1 MKVLYSFI
9 TSLALLLYPLCSFAE
24 TVAQPQEEQEDT
36 DTQSV
41 RPARPSSSN
50 VSRPTRPNNSNV
62 SRPSNNTRPNVS
74 RPSNNN
80 HRPDNVRPNNN
91 RPNHSNHVSRPTN
104 NHRPNTSTR
113 PTHYSNTHVVHTT
126 RPHSR
131 VYYVTRRTYTPHYSS
146 VVVYDRPTTVE
157 YVTPIE
163 YEAPVER
170 TIVEDTST
178 VDLDYN
184 KTFGL
189 GFTGV
194 IATNSAIGNLEP
206 HSSGGFGFYLK
217 YRPVRY
223 FSIEFIND
231 YLFSTLKYTD
241 GDRQSYTKVPLAL
254 GARIHFLDYGS
265 VDTYAALAASL
276 SVISYIDDYSYRQHT
291 YISKRGYQYGGQ
303 FGIGFGYITGI
314 FEIGFD
320 VRYTIESVPDYIPYY
335 VSNEDDK
342 IIHGGLFTLSI
353 GLAL

>member
-9 TSLALLLYPLCSFAE
+9 TALALLLYPLCSFAE
-24 TVAQPQEEQEDT
+24 TVAQPQEEQDDESAQNARPT
-36 DTQSV
+36 RSSSNSV
-41 RPARPSSSN
+41 SRPARPSNSS
-50 VSRPTRPNNSNV
+50 VSRPPN
-62 SRPSNNTRPNVS
+62 NNTRPNVN

-80 HRPDNVRPNNN
+80 HRPNNVRPSNVN
-91 RPNHSNHVSRPTN
+91 RPSN
-104 NHRPNTSTR
+104 NHGPNTSTR
-113 PTHYSNTHVVHTT
+113 PTYYSNTHVVHTT

-131 VYYVTRRTYTPHYSS
+131 VYYVTRRTYAPHYSS

-157 YVTPIE
+157 YVTPVE
-163 YEAPVER
+163 YEEPVES
-170 TIVEDTST
+170 TVIEDTST

-189 GFTGV
+189 GLTGI

-206 HSSGGFGFYLK
+206 HSSGGFGFYIK

-223 FSIEFIND
+223 FSIEFTND
-231 YLFSTLKYTD
+231 YLFDTLKYTD
-241 GDRQSYTKVPLAL
+241 DDRQSYTKVPLAL

-265 VDTYAALAASL
+265 IDTYAALAGSL
-276 SVISYIDDYSYRQHT
+276 SVISYLDDYSYRRHT

>member
-9 TSLALLLYPLCSFAE
+9 TALILLLYPLCSFAE

-36 DTQSV
+36 TTQNVRPTRPSSNSV
-41 RPARPSSSN
+41 SRPARPSNSS
-50 VSRPTRPNNSNV
+50 VSRPPN
-62 SRPSNNTRPNVS
+62 NNTRPNVN

-80 HRPDNVRPNNN
+80 HRPDSTRPSNNHRPNN
-91 RPNHSNHVSRPTN
+91 VSRPTN
-104 NHRPNTSTR
+104 DHRPNTPTR

-131 VYYVTRRTYTPHYSS
+131 VYYVTRRTYAPHYSS
-146 VVVYDRPTTVE
+146 VIVYDRPTTVE
-157 YVTPIE
+157 YVTPVE
-163 YEAPVER
+163 YEEPVES
-170 TIVEDTST
+170 TVVENTST

-189 GFTGV
+189 GFAGI

-206 HSSGGFGFYLK
+206 HSSGGFGFYIK

-223 FSIEFIND
+223 FSIEFTND
-231 YLFSTLKYTD
+231 YLFGTLKYTD

-276 SVISYIDDYSYRQHT
+276 SVISYLDDYSYRRHT
-291 YISKRGYQYGGQ
+291 YIGKRGYQYGGQ

>member
-1 MKVLYSFI
+1 MKALYSFI
-9 TSLALLLYPLCSFAE
+9 TALALLLYPLCSFAE
-24 TVAQPQEEQEDT
+24 TVAQPQEEQDDT
-36 DTQSV
+36 DTQNV
-41 RPARPSSSN
+41 RPTRPSSSN
-50 VSRPTRPNNSNV
+50 VSRPSRPSNPNV

-74 RPSNNN
+74 RPSNN
-80 HRPDNVRPNNN
+80 HRPDNVRPDNNH
-91 RPNHSNHVSRPTN
+91 RPNNVSRPSN

-113 PTHYSNTHVVHTT
+113 PTNYYNTHVVHTT

-131 VYYVTRRTYTPHYSS
+131 VYYVTRRTYAPHYSS
-146 VVVYDRPTTVE
+146 VVVYDRPTTIE
-157 YVTPIE
+157 YVTPVE
-163 YEAPVER
+163 YEEPVES

-178 VDLDYN
+178 VDFDYN

-189 GFTGV
+189 GLTCI

-206 HSSGGFGFYLK
+206 HSSGGFGFYIK

-223 FSIEFIND
+223 FSIEFTND
-231 YLFSTLKYTD
+231 YLFGTLKYTD
-241 GDRQSYTKVPLAL
+241 GDKQSYTKVPLTL

-265 VDTYAALAASL
+265 IDTYAALAASL
-276 SVISYIDDYSYRQHT
+276 SVISYLDSYGYRRHT
-291 YISKRGYQYGGQ
+291 YIDKHGYQYGGQ

>member
-1 MKVLYSFI
+1 MRNLFVIILFAVCFIFPVNTYS
-9 TSLALLLYPLCSFAE
+9 E
-24 TVAQPQEEQEDT
+24 TLPPPQDNSQHVT
-36 DTQSV
+36 
-41 RPARPSSSN
+41 RPSNNNSRPSTRPSN
-50 VSRPTRPNNSNV
+50 HNDDEDQNQQPTVSRPTQNNR
-62 SRPSNNTRPNVS
+62 RPSVNNTRPNSNKPNHNNHVN
-74 RPSNNN
+74 RPS
-80 HRPDNVRPNNN
+80 
-91 RPNHSNHVSRPTN
+91 N
-104 NHRPNTSTR
+104 NHRPNASTR
-113 PTHYSNTHVVHTT
+113 PIHYSNTHVVHTT

-131 VYYVTRRTYTPHYSS
+131 VYYVTRHTYAPHYSS
-146 VVVYDRPTTVE
+146 VVVYDRPTTIE
-157 YVTPIE
+157 YVTPVE
-163 YEAPVER
+163 YEEPVES

-189 GFTGV
+189 GLIGV
-194 IATNSAIGNLEP
+194 IATNSAVGNLEP

-223 FSIEFIND
+223 FSIEFTND
-231 YLFSTLKYTD
+231 YLFGTLKYTD
-241 GDRQSYTKVPLAL
+241 GDRQSYIKVPLAL
-254 GARIHFLDYGS
+254 GARIYFLDYGS

-276 SVISYIDDYSYRQHT
+276 SVISYLDDYSYRRHA
-291 YISKRGYQYGGQ
+291 YIGKRGYQYGGQ

-342 IIHGGLFTLSI
+342 IIHGGLFTLSV

>member
-1 MKVLYSFI
+1 MKALYSFI
-9 TSLALLLYPLCSFAE
+9 AVLALLLYPLCSFAE
-24 TVAQPQEEQEDT
+24 TVAQAQEEQDNT
-36 DTQSV
+36 DTQNV
-41 RPARPSSSN
+41 RPTRPSSSN
-50 VSRPTRPNNSNV
+50 ISRPSRLSNSNV
-62 SRPSNNTRPNVS
+62 SRPSNNAYHNVS
-74 RPSNNN
+74 RPSNN

-91 RPNHSNHVSRPTN
+91 
-104 NHRPNTSTR
+104 HRPNASTKS
-113 PTHYSNTHVVHTT
+113 THYSNTHVVHTV
-126 RPHSR
+126 RPHGR
-131 VYYVTRRTYTPHYSS
+131 VYYVTRHTYAPHYSS

-157 YVTPIE
+157 YVTPVE
-163 YEAPVER
+163 YEEPVES
-170 TIVEDTST
+170 TIIEDTST
-178 VDLDYN
+178 IDLDYN

-217 YRPVRY
+217 YRPVRH

-231 YLFSTLKYTD
+231 YLFGTLKYTD
-241 GDRQSYTKVPLAL
+241 GDRWSYTKVPLAL

-265 VDTYAALAASL
+265 IDTYAALAASL
-276 SVISYIDDYSYRQHT
+276 SVISYLDSYGYRRHT
-291 YISKRGYQYGGQ
+291 YIDKHGYQYGGQ

-335 VSNEDDK
+335 VSSEDDK

>member
-1 MKVLYSFI
+1 MKILYSFI
-9 TSLALLLYPLCSFAE
+9 TALALLLYPLYSFAE
-24 TVAQPQEEQEDT
+24 TVAQPQEEQDDV

-41 RPARPSSSN
+41 RPTRPSSNN
-50 VSRPTRPNNSNV
+50 VSRPTRPNNSSA

-74 RPSNNN
+74 RPNNNN
-80 HRPDNVRPNNN
+80 HRPDNARPNNHNDRRPSNVN
-91 RPNHSNHVSRPTN
+91 RPSN
-104 NHRPNTSTR
+104 NHKPNTSTR

-131 VYYVTRRTYTPHYSS
+131 IYYVTRRTYAPRYSS

-157 YVTPIE
+157 YVTPVE
-163 YEAPVER
+163 YEEPAENTV
-170 TIVEDTST
+170 VEDTST
-178 VDLDYN
+178 VDLNYN

-223 FSIEFIND
+223 FSIEFMND
-231 YLFSTLKYTD
+231 YLFGTLKYTD

-276 SVISYIDDYSYRQHT
+276 SVISYLDDYSYRRHT
-291 YISKRGYQYGGQ
+291 YISKHGYQYGGQ

-314 FEIGFD
+314 FEIGLD

>member
-9 TSLALLLYPLCSFAE
+9 TALALLLYPLCSFAE
-24 TVAQPQEEQEDT
+24 TVAQPQEEQDDT
-36 DTQSV
+36 NTQNV
-41 RPARPSSSN
+41 RPTRPSSNN
-50 VSRPTRPNNSNV
+50 VSRPSRPNSSNV

-74 RPSNNN
+74 RPNNN
-80 HRPDNVRPNNN
+80 HRPDNARPGNHNGYRPSNVN
-91 RPNHSNHVSRPTN
+91 RPPN
-104 NHRPNTSTR
+104 NHRPSTSTR

-131 VYYVTRRTYTPHYSS
+131 VYYVTRRTYAPHYSS
-146 VVVYDRPTTVE
+146 VVVYDRPMTVE
-157 YVTPIE
+157 YVAPAE
-163 YEAPVER
+163 YEESVES
-170 TIVEDTST
+170 TVVEDTST

-223 FSIEFIND
+223 FSIEFTND
-231 YLFSTLKYTD
+231 YLFGTLKYTD
-241 GDRQSYTKVPLAL
+241 GDRQSYTKIPLAL
-254 GARIHFLDYGS
+254 GARIHFLDYGN
-265 VDTYAALAASL
+265 VDTYAALAGSL
-276 SVISYIDDYSYRQHT
+276 SVISYLDDYSYRRHT
-291 YISKRGYQYGGQ
+291 YISKHGYQYGGQ
-303 FGIGFGYITGI
+303 FGIGFDYITGI
-314 FEIGFD
+314 FEIGLD

>member
-1 MKVLYSFI
+1 MKVLYSLI
-9 TSLALLLYPLCSFAE
+9 AALALLLYPLCSFAE
-24 TVAQPQEEQEDT
+24 TVAQQQEEQDDT
-36 DTQSV
+36 NTQNV
-41 RPARPSSSN
+41 RPTRPSSNN
-50 VSRPTRPNNSNV
+50 VSRPSHTNNSNASRPSNNTHYNV
-62 SRPSNNTRPNVS
+62 SRPSNN
-74 RPSNNN
+74 
-80 HRPDNVRPNNN
+80 HRPNNHK
-91 RPNHSNHVSRPTN
+91 PNA
-104 NHRPNTSTR
+104 STK

-131 VYYVTRRTYTPHYSS
+131 VYYVTRHTYSPHYSS

-157 YVTPIE
+157 YVTPVE
-163 YEAPVER
+163 YEEPVES
-170 TIVEDTST
+170 TVVEDTST
-178 VDLDYN
+178 IDIDYN

-189 GFTGV
+189 GLTGV

-223 FSIEFIND
+223 FSIEFTND
-231 YLFSTLKYTD
+231 YLFGTLKYTD

-276 SVISYIDDYSYRQHT
+276 SVISYLDDYGYRRHT
-291 YISKRGYQYGGQ
+291 YIDKHGYQYGWQ

>member
-1 MKVLYSFI
+1 M
-9 TSLALLLYPLCSFAE
+9 
-24 TVAQPQEEQEDT
+24 
-36 DTQSV
+36 
-41 RPARPSSSN
+41 
-50 VSRPTRPNNSNV
+50 
-62 SRPSNNTRPNVS
+62 
-74 RPSNNN
+74 
-80 HRPDNVRPNNN
+80 
-91 RPNHSNHVSRPTN
+91 
-104 NHRPNTSTR
+104 
-113 PTHYSNTHVVHTT
+113 HYSNTHVVHTT

-157 YVTPIE
+157 YVTPVE
-163 YEAPVER
+163 YEEPVKS
-170 TIVEDTST
+170 TVVEDTSA

-194 IATNSAIGNLEP
+194 IATNSAIGDLES

-223 FSIEFIND
+223 FSIEFTND
-231 YLFSTLKYTD
+231 YLFGTLKYKD
-241 GDRQSYTKVPLAL
+241 DDRQSYTKVPLAL

-265 VDTYAALAASL
+265 IDTYAALAASL
-276 SVISYIDDYSYRQHT
+276 SVISYLDDYSYRLHT
-291 YISKRGYQYGGQ
+291 YIDKRGYQYGWQ

-342 IIHGGLFTLSI
+342 IIHGGLFTLNV

>member
-9 TSLALLLYPLCSFAE
+9 TALALLLYPLCSFAE
-24 TVAQPQEEQEDT
+24 TVAQPQEEQDET
-36 DTQSV
+36 NTQSV

-50 VSRPTRPNNSNV
+50 ASRPSRPNNSNV
-62 SRPSNNTRPNVS
+62 SRPSSNTRPNVS

-80 HRPDNVRPNNN
+80 RPD
-91 RPNHSNHVSRPTN
+91 N
-104 NHRPNTSTR
+104 NHRPNNVSRPSNNHRPNASTK

-131 VYYVTRRTYTPHYSS
+131 VYYVSRRTYAPHYSS

-157 YVTPIE
+157 YVTPVE
-163 YEAPVER
+163 YEEPVES
-170 TIVEDTST
+170 TVVEDAST

-223 FSIEFIND
+223 FSIEFTND
-231 YLFSTLKYTD
+231 YLFGTLKYTD

-276 SVISYIDDYSYRQHT
+276 SVISYLDNYSYRRHT
-291 YISKRGYQYGGQ
+291 YISKHGYQYGGQ

-320 VRYTIESVPDYIPYY
+320 VRYTIESIPDYIPYY

>member
-9 TSLALLLYPLCSFAE
+9 TALALLLYPLCSFAE
-24 TVAQPQEEQEDT
+24 TVAQPQEEQDET
-36 DTQSV
+36 NTQSV

-50 VSRPTRPNNSNV
+50 VSRPSHSNNSNANK
-62 SRPSNNTRPNVS
+62 PSNNTRPNVS
-74 RPSNNN
+74 RPSNN
-80 HRPDNVRPNNN
+80 HIPD
-91 RPNHSNHVSRPTN
+91 N
-104 NHRPNTSTR
+104 NHRPNNVNRPSNNHRPNASTR

-126 RPHSR
+126 RQHSR
-131 VYYVTRRTYTPHYSS
+131 VYYVTQCTYAPRYSS
-146 VVVYDRPTTVE
+146 VVVYDRPTTIE
-157 YVTPIE
+157 YVTPVE
-163 YEAPVER
+163 YEEPVES
-170 TIVEDTST
+170 TVVEDTST

-189 GFTGV
+189 GFIGV

-223 FSIEFIND
+223 FSIEFTND
-231 YLFSTLKYTD
+231 YLFGTLKYTD
-241 GDRQSYTKVPLAL
+241 SDRQSYTKVPLAL

-276 SVISYIDDYSYRQHT
+276 SVISYLDDYSYRRHT
-291 YISKRGYQYGGQ
+291 YISKRGYQYDGQ

-320 VRYTIESVPDYIPYY
+320 VRYTIESIPDYIPYY

>member
-9 TSLALLLYPLCSFAE
+9 TALALLLYPLCSFAE
-24 TVAQPQEEQEDT
+24 TVAQPQEEQDDT
-36 DTQSV
+36 NTQNV
-41 RPARPSSSN
+41 RPTRPSSNN
-50 VSRPTRPNNSNV
+50 VSRPSHPNNSNASRPSNNTHHNVSRPSNSHRPNNV
-62 SRPSNNTRPNVS
+62 SRPSNN
-74 RPSNNN
+74 
-80 HRPDNVRPNNN
+80 
-91 RPNHSNHVSRPTN
+91 
-104 NHRPNTSTR
+104 HRPNASTR
-113 PTHYSNTHVVHTT
+113 PTHYSNTHIVHTT

-146 VVVYDRPTTVE
+146 VVVYDRPTTVK
-157 YVTPIE
+157 YV
-163 YEAPVER
+163 APVEYEEPVES
-170 TIVEDTST
+170 TVVEDTST

-189 GFTGV
+189 GFIGV

-223 FSIEFIND
+223 FSIEFTNG
-231 YLFSTLKYTD
+231 YLFGTLKYTD
-241 GDRQSYTKVPLAL
+241 GDRQSYTNVPLAL

-276 SVISYIDDYSYRQHT
+276 SVISYLDDYSYRRHT

-314 FEIGFD
+314 FEIGLD
-320 VRYTIESVPDYIPYY
+320 IRYTIESVPDYIPYY